1 MTQSNHNNHQI
12 RNDRIHISKGGRASW
27 GDGQESRAEALTA
40 GVKLSSSIWS
50 GQAKLSRPAVLLWS
64 EMGATAA
71 PPLSREELGIGGM
84 ERLQPGAG
92 LEECWT
98 RVAAAGSMLE

>member
-12 RNDRIHISKGGRASW
+12 RNDRIHISKGGQASW

-50 GQAKLSRPAVLLWS
+50 GQSDGR
-64 EMGATAA
+64 
-71 PPLSREELGIGGM
+71 PPLVGDGRYSS
-84 ERLQPGAG
+84 AA
-92 LEECWT
+92 T
-98 RVAAAGSMLE
+98 VA